1 MITPSRKNQIYV
13 WLVIAAG
20 LAVTAYSGAH
30 VTWAQL
36 DVRFLFVAIAT
47 VLIGP
52 RLSIRIPRV
61 KAHISVSDTFVFL
74 TILLSGGE
82 VAILLATAEAAC
94 ASVRI
99 GKKNRTH
106 LFNASVMACATFIT
120 VWSIR
125 LLLVM
130 LCGFGISIRRIILC
144 SFAQWLWSSIWET
157 R

>member
-1 MITPSRKNQIYV
+1 SDCGNCPISSENLHPLVAARSLLKQRRKAASTSPNPMMTPSRKNQIYV

-20 LAVTAYSGAH
+20 LAVTIYSGAH

-36 DVRFLFVAIAT
+36 NVRFLFIAIAT
-47 VLIGP
+47 ILIGP
-52 RLSIRIPRV
+52 RLSIRIPQV

-99 GKKNRTH
+99 GK
-106 LFNASVMACATFIT
+106 
-120 VWSIR
+120 
-125 LLLVM
+125 
-130 LCGFGISIRRIILC
+130 
-144 SFAQWLWSSIWET
+144 
-157 R
+157 